1 MGRAWGRPL
10 LVVLAALALGWDA
23 ALAQPPAPPPA
34 PPPGATEVPPPGVT
48 PPGQAPSP
56 AQPPAPPPPPA
67 PGQPPVVLPPPV
79 LTPPAVERGPTPL
92 PTDPSIPTPPGPTIP
107 SGIPFPLPPLQ
118 AVAARPGPLF
128 ELHPFV
134 TLSEEYTDNFRLTA
148 DDKEENFRTSLAPGL
163 TLVVRGA
170 RTTAVLSGSVAVSH
184 DTITDEVRAVLTGV
198 LGGELAYE
206 VTPRLRLRLSD
217 FFTRSDEPTLSDRLG
232 LRRERSTFLTNTLT
246 ASADWLIGRVATREY
261 YRWTTFFDSE
271 NTQTHALGASASTLI
286 LPRTTLSAGY
296 EHLRTD
302 TDTAQG
308 DLVGHEFT
316 ASVGRSIGNFA
327 SAGVSGSYAIRSSAD
342 GTGSTVND
350 FTRWSAAVFG
360 SYGLPGR
367 WSLSASLGYAQV
379 EPDRGR
385 TFSGITSTAT
395 LSYFF
400 ARAVASL
407 TYEQGFSETFAT
419 GENFGVVETRGLTA
433 SLSAPLTVAI
443 TGIAQAFYRENEFTG
458 VGGGPA
464 NTTEQTWGGS
474 LGFSV
479 QLLRWLNMGLDYT
492 HRRISASARGGEISE
507 NLARLS
513 LTAAF

>member
-1 MGRAWGRPL
+1 MGRGWGRPL
-10 LVVLAALALGWDA
+10 LVVLAALALGWEA

-34 PPPGATEVPPPGVT
+34 PPPGATEAPPPGVT
-48 PPGQAPSP
+48 PPGQVPSP
-56 AQPPAPPPPPA
+56 TQPPAPPQPPA

-79 LTPPAVERGPTPL
+79 LTPPAVERGPAPI
-92 PTDPSIPTPPGPTIP
+92 PTDPSIPTPPGSTIP

-118 AVAARPGPLF
+118 AVTPRPGPLL
-128 ELHPFV
+128 EVHPFV

-148 DDKEENFRTSLAPGL
+148 DNKEENFRTSLAPGL
-163 TLVVRGA
+163 TLIIRGG
-170 RTTAVLSGSVAVSH
+170 RTTGVLSASMAVSH
-184 DTITDEVRAVLTGV
+184 DTINDEVRAVLTGV
-198 LGGELAYE
+198 LGGEFAYE
-206 VTPRLRLRLSD
+206 VTPRLRLTVSD

-232 LRRERSTFLTNTLT
+232 LRRERSTFATNTFT

-261 YRWTTFFDSE
+261 YRWTTFLDSE
-271 NTQTHALGASASTLI
+271 DSTTHALGASASTLI
-286 LPRTTLSAGY
+286 LPRTTLSGGY
-296 EHLRTD
+296 EHLRTEGKS
-302 TDTAQG
+302 AG

-316 ASVGRSIGNFA
+316 ASVGRSIGTFA
-327 SAGVSGSYAIRSSAD
+327 SAGISGSYALRSSAD
-342 GTGSTVND
+342 GDGSTVND

-367 WSLSASLGYAQV
+367 WSLSASLGYSQV
-379 EPDRGR
+379 EPDRGD
-385 TFSGITSTAT
+385 TISGITASAT

-407 TYEQGFSETFAT
+407 AYEQGFSETFAT
-419 GENFGVVETRGLTA
+419 GENFGVVRTRGLTA
-433 SLSAPLTVAI
+433 SLSAPLTAAI
-443 TGIAQAFYRENEFTG
+443 SGTAQAFYRENDFTG

-464 NTTEQTWGGS
+464 DTSERTWGGS

-479 QLLRWLNMGLDYT
+479 QLLRWLSMGLDYT
-492 HRRISASARGGEISE
+492 HRRISASARGGEIAE